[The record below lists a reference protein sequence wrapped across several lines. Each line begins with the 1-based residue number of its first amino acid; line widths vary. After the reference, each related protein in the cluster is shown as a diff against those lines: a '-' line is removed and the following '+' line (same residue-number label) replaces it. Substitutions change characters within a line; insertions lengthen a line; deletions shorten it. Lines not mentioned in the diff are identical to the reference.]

1 MAAIR
6 YRRVTAELVAAAAAA
21 SNLATSHEAEATYI
35 EEHLPSPTLDPYSPQ
50 TDGCGWGR
58 EGQLHLVLW
67 QQLPQNKTE
76 FENWLNSQESS
87 SQFLITWELELK
99 AQLEEFKIHH
109 IENNTPSIPEVY
121 HDITASNVVDY
132 PLPLEAPER
141 GERTLLFLC
150 GRKSRLVVR
159 IICFHIHN
167 VCLGLVCW
175 SPWDVRI
182 NLVDAFDAQ
191 CFAESKN
198 ELFSLLADEQL
209 GHCPILV
216 LGNKIDRP
224 GAASEEKLRV
234 YFELHNTTGKGKTP
248 RSQLSSRPLELFV
261 CSVLKRQGYGEVFC
275 Y

>member
-1 MAAIR
+1 MYTEI
-6 YRRVTAELVAAAAAA
+6 RVTAELAAAAAAA

-35 EEHLPSPTLDPYSPQ
+35 EEHLPSPTLDP
-50 TDGCGWGR
+50 R
-58 EGQLHLVLW
+58 AGQLHLVLW
-67 QQLPQNKTE
+67 QQLPQNKIE

-109 IENNTPSIPEVY
+109 IENNTPSIPE
-121 HDITASNVVDY
+121 
-132 PLPLEAPER
+132 
-141 GERTLLFLC
+141 
-150 GRKSRLVVR
+150 
-159 IICFHIHN
+159 
-167 VCLGLVCW
+167 
-175 SPWDVRI
+175 
-182 NLVDAFDAQ
+182 
-191 CFAESKN
+191 ESKN

-209 GHCPILV
+209 GHCPIFV

-224 GAASEEKLRV
+224 GAASEDKLRV